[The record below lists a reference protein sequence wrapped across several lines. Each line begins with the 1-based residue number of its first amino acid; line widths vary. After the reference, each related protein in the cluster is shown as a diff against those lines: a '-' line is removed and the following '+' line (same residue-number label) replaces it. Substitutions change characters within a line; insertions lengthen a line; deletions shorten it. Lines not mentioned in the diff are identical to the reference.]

1 MPSIAFATNGY
12 FSHGFG
18 TKSKGLAGAAVALPQ
33 DAMVAAT
40 NPAGMVHVGSRWD
53 VGLAAFN
60 PNRGYTANDDAQ
72 PGSASI
78 PAGEFESSNDFF
90 FIPHFGINWM
100 LDDVSSVGLSI
111 GGNGG
116 MNTEYRTETFR
127 NFAPGQPAPIPS
139 HVAYWR
145 RPHSAVCGFHLCKE
159 NLGTA
164 FLRDHSDLCR
174 ATH

>member
-72 PGSASI
+72 PGSAPFLLVSLKAAMI
-78 PAGEFESSNDFF
+78 SFSS
-90 FIPHFGINWM
+90 
-100 LDDVSSVGLSI
+100 LTLASI
-111 GGNGG
+111 GCS
-116 MNTEYRTETFR
+116 MM
-127 NFAPGQPAPIPS
+127 
-139 HVAYWR
+139 
-145 RPHSAVCGFHLCKE
+145 SALW
-159 NLGTA
+159 A
-164 FLRDHSDLCR
+164 FL
-174 ATH
+174 